1 MNAQIV
7 WLAVQFEE
15 TKRSNKS
22 IVRCKFIDLRQYF
35 HTHLYTY
42 VYDGVS
48 NHRAQQNCMPR
59 QELCS
64 ISIIIIL
71 AGWLVGHATCI
82 ELYCEHN
89 ARLSSLSSS
98 SSSYLDTV
106 LLLVAVVHGGGTGGV
121 RRRRPPRMHRLF
133 QSPAKS
139 WRIVKASLLSAT
151 TSLGRL
157 LHHYVYVICCA
168 NTLRPFLF
176 CGAVLDPSR
185 LLFALRRG
193 CSATLALWQIVVYYF
208 IELSK
213 NSEWALLDDANSL
226 VFIYWAAGGWMMG

>member
-1 MNAQIV
+1 MHKLYG
-7 WLAVQFEE
+7 WPCSLR
-15 TKRSNKS
+15 KRRGAATSQLSGANSLIFDNIFIHIS
-22 IVRCKFIDLRQYF
+22 IPMYMMGYPITG
-35 HTHLYTY
+35 H
-42 VYDGVS
+42 
-48 NHRAQQNCMPR
+48 NNCMPR

-157 LHHYVYVICCA
+157 LHHYICNLLCKYFA
-168 NTLRPFLF
+168 TVLVLRCCSGSVPSPPLRSSPV
-176 CGAVLDPSR
+176 AVQ
-185 LLFALRRG
+185 LLHSGR
-193 CSATLALWQIVVYYF
+193 
-208 IELSK
+208 
-213 NSEWALLDDANSL
+213 
-226 VFIYWAAGGWMMG
+226 

>member
-1 MNAQIV
+1 MDGRAVWGNEEEQQVNCPVQIH
-7 WLAVQFEE
+7 WSSTIFSY
-15 TKRSNKS
+15 TS
-22 IVRCKFIDLRQYF
+22 
-35 HTHLYTY
+35 LYPTIY
-42 VYDGVS
+42 LCIYDGVS

-106 LLLVAVVHGGGTGGV
+106 LLLLVAVVHGGGTGGV

-157 LHHYVYVICCA
+157 LHHYICNLLCKYFA
-168 NTLRPFLF
+168 TVLVLR
-176 CGAVLDPSR
+176 CCSGSVPSPLR
-185 LLFALRRG
+185 SSPVSVQLLHSGR
-193 CSATLALWQIVVYYF
+193 
-208 IELSK
+208 
-213 NSEWALLDDANSL
+213 
-226 VFIYWAAGGWMMG
+226 

>member
-1 MNAQIV
+1 MSGAISLIFDNI
-7 WLAVQFEE
+7 FIHI
-15 TKRSNKS
+15 S
-22 IVRCKFIDLRQYF
+22 IIPN
-35 HTHLYTY
+35 YTY

-106 LLLVAVVHGGGTGGV
+106 LLLLVAVVHGGGTGGV

-157 LHHYVYVICCA
+157 LHHTICNLLCKYFA
-168 NTLRPFLF
+168 TVLVLRWCCSGSVPSPPLRSSPVAVQLF
-176 CGAVLDPSR
+176 SSGR
-185 LLFALRRG
+185 
-193 CSATLALWQIVVYYF
+193 
-208 IELSK
+208 
-213 NSEWALLDDANSL
+213 
-226 VFIYWAAGGWMMG
+226 